1 MCILFQELLGP
12 KEPAED
18 KGERKG
24 KQTGKKQYVVEGM
37 SAVVRETRVVR
48 LKLQIIWNN

>member
-18 KGERKG
+18 KEGRKG
-24 KQTGKKQYVVEGM
+24 KQKGKKQHVVEGT
-37 SAVVRETRVVR
+37 SAVVRD
-48 LKLQIIWNN
+48 KSD